1 VSPLTQVSTL
11 CRGSRQPAAHP
22 AQSKPTTRGRQPE
35 PRRSP
40 LSRCAIPLVRGEGS
54 VRPALSI
61 VSLDPYALVT
71 GPAPEIVTGRRYN
84 TIKRWSPSLA
94 RQADVSATRPRHAAD
109 FPGGPMPTPPSQP
122 PGAGRTG
129 PTPQPGT
136 GRTRP
141 TPGPGTGRTGPRPE
155 PGARPPRTTPTPETR
170 KTTRQGCQR
179 EAGRPLP
186 DPAAVRLCAVPDSA
200 PPYDDEALAGTRST
214 GTAHTV
220 RAGGS
225 GGTAGGGQESASGR
239 APQHPVPDPARLD
252 PARPKP
258 ASARSARPN
267 SADPSSTRPSSARPH
282 PARPHPAKP
291 TSARPD
297 SADPSEGGPDRG
309 VAPGWPS
316 LFAQVL
322 AETLAGSRPAG
333 QIVPWTTQRARSK
346 IQRLGPT
353 LAGGQPTARQRP
365 LVRRVVTSQPRSDVL
380 EMTVIVGFGP
390 RIRALAVRLELS
402 EPRGI
407 PAGRAARWLCTTV
420 EAA

>member
-1 VSPLTQVSTL
+1 
-11 CRGSRQPAAHP
+11 
-22 AQSKPTTRGRQPE
+22 
-35 PRRSP
+35 
-40 LSRCAIPLVRGEGS
+40 
-54 VRPALSI
+54 
-61 VSLDPYALVT
+61 
-71 GPAPEIVTGRRYN
+71 
-84 TIKRWSPSLA
+84 
-94 RQADVSATRPRHAAD
+94 
-109 FPGGPMPTPPSQP
+109 MPTPPSQP
-122 PGAGRTG
+122 PGST
-129 PTPQPGT
+129 
-136 GRTRP
+136 
-141 TPGPGTGRTGPRPE
+141 PE
-155 PGARPPRTTPTPETR
+155 PGARQPRPAPKPETR

-200 PPYDDEALAGTRST
+200 PPYDDEALAGTRSAGAAHT
-214 GTAHTV
+214 ASADGGGGTA
-220 RAGGS
+220 GGGGGTA
-225 GGTAGGGQESASGR
+225 GGTAGGGQESDSGR
-239 APQHPVPDPARLD
+239 GLRHPIPDPARLD

-282 PARPHPAKP
+282 PARPNPARP
-291 TSARPD
+291 TSARPT
-297 SADPSEGGPDRG
+297 SARPNSAEPSGDGPDRG

-333 QIVPWTTQRARSK
+333 QIVPWTTQRARSN

-402 EPRGI
+402 QPRGI
-407 PAGRAARWLCTTV
+407 PAGRAARWLCTAV

>member
-1 VSPLTQVSTL
+1 
-11 CRGSRQPAAHP
+11 
-22 AQSKPTTRGRQPE
+22 
-35 PRRSP
+35 
-40 LSRCAIPLVRGEGS
+40 
-54 VRPALSI
+54 
-61 VSLDPYALVT
+61 
-71 GPAPEIVTGRRYN
+71 
-84 TIKRWSPSLA
+84 
-94 RQADVSATRPRHAAD
+94 
-109 FPGGPMPTPPSQP
+109 MPTPPSQP

-136 GRTRP
+136 GRT
-141 TPGPGTGRTGPRPE
+141 GPRPE
-155 PGARPPRTTPTPETR
+155 PGARPPRATPTPETR

-214 GTAHTV
+214 GPAHTV

-267 SADPSSTRPSSARPH
+267 SADPRG
-282 PARPHPAKP
+282 
-291 TSARPD
+291 
-297 SADPSEGGPDRG
+297 GGPDRG
-309 VAPGWPS
+309 VARGWPS

-402 EPRGI
+402 QPRGI

>member
-1 VSPLTQVSTL
+1 
-11 CRGSRQPAAHP
+11 
-22 AQSKPTTRGRQPE
+22 
-35 PRRSP
+35 
-40 LSRCAIPLVRGEGS
+40 
-54 VRPALSI
+54 
-61 VSLDPYALVT
+61 
-71 GPAPEIVTGRRYN
+71 
-84 TIKRWSPSLA
+84 
-94 RQADVSATRPRHAAD
+94 
-109 FPGGPMPTPPSQP
+109 MPTPPSQP

-136 GRTRP
+136 GRTGPRP
-141 TPGPGTGRTGPRPE
+141 QPGTGRTGPAPG
-155 PGARPPRTTPTPETR
+155 PGARQPRATPTPETR

-186 DPAAVRLCAVPDSA
+186 DPAAVRLCTVPDSA
-200 PPYDDEALAGTRST
+200 PPYDDEALAGTRFT

-220 RAGGS
+220 RADGS
-225 GGTAGGGQESASGR
+225 GGTAGGGPESDSGR
-239 APQHPVPDPARLD
+239 APRHPIPDPARPY
-252 PARPKP
+252 PARPNP
-258 ASARSARPN
+258 ARR
-267 SADPSSTRPSSARPH
+267 H
-282 PARPHPAKP
+282 PARPD
-291 TSARPD
+291 SARPD

-309 VAPGWPS
+309 VTPGWPS

-333 QIVPWTTQRARSK
+333 QIVPWTTQRARST

-402 EPRGI
+402 QPRGI